1 MELIIRNTTNQP
13 IYEQISSQI
22 KAQII
27 AGKLSPGEALPS
39 IRALAKD
46 LRISVITTK
55 RAYEELEREGFLT
68 TVPGKGCFVAAR
80 DLELV
85 REETLRRVEE
95 HLSQAVDLA
104 KGGGVTLE
112 ELEELN
118 PEGIILSPGPKRPWD
133 AKLCVDTV
141 KRFQGRI
148 PVLGVCLGHQVI
160 GHCAGAVVEK
170 GVCPMHGKVTEIH
183 NHGTGVFAGLPE
195 KYKVTRYHSLIVRE
209 DSIPEEYQVD
219 ALSDDGAVMG
229 ISHKALP
236 IYGVQ
241 FHPEAVL
248 TEYGHELL
256 ENFCRI
262 AENFQKE
269 E

>member
-1 MELIIRNTTNQP
+1 MKILLLDNYDSFTYNLLHAVKELGATDIEVVRND
-13 IYEQISSQI
+13 QI
-22 KAQII
+22 
-27 AGKLSPGEALPS
+27 GL
-39 IRALAKD
+39 D
-46 LRISVITTK
+46 NV
-55 RAYEELEREGFLT
+55 ERFD
-68 TVPGKGCFVAAR
+68 K
-80 DLELV
+80 
-85 REETLRRVEE
+85 
-95 HLSQAVDLA
+95 
-104 KGGGVTLE
+104 
-112 ELEELN
+112 
-118 PEGIILSPGPKRPWD
+118 IILSPGP
-133 AKLCVDTV
+133 
-141 KRFQGRI
+141 GI
-148 PVLGVCLGHQVI
+148 PEEAGLLLPIIKKYAATKSILGVCLGHQVI